1 MDTSPPRIE
10 HIPAQQSADGRQ
22 LTHATP
28 ATETSQVVAVSGL
41 DAYAPKE
48 IAARLA
54 AVGETK
60 ARLPL
65 LSMVTLG
72 VLAGGFIGLGA
83 LYSTLVASD
92 PSIGFA
98 AGRVLGGVV
107 FSLGLVLVVV
117 AGAELF
123 TGNNLLVMA
132 WVTRRIT
139 SAELLRDLGIV
150 FVANLVGAVGLAVLV
165 ALSGEWR
172 LGDEQVGQAAVRVAA
187 AKTALPFGEAF
198 FRAVLCNVLV
208 CLAVWMALAGRS
220 VTDKVLAVLFPISA
234 FVAAGFE
241 HSVANMYVIP
251 LGILLRDQLAMAPA
265 ANLDTLTW
273 AGFVHNLVPV
283 TLGNIVGGS
292 VMVGLVFAI
301 VYRRDVLAQ
310 GGESRA
316 DGLASHASGRSTT
329 TR

>member
-1 MDTSPPRIE
+1 MRSRSLGVDAL
-10 HIPAQQSADGRQ
+10 PARSQANDGRPVNQ
-22 LTHATP
+22 SPDSDTDR
-28 ATETSQVVAVSGL
+28 VVAVTGL
-41 DAYAPKE
+41 DAYAPRE

-54 AVGETK
+54 TIGATK
-60 ARLPL
+60 VRMPL

-83 LYSTLVASD
+83 MYYTLVASD
-92 PSIGFA
+92 AGLGFA

-132 WVTRRIT
+132 WVARRIT
-139 SAELLRDLGIV
+139 TGELVRDLGIV
-150 FVANLVGAVGLAVLV
+150 FVANLAGALGLAVIVL
-165 ALSGEWR
+165 LSGEWR
-172 LGDEQVGQAAVRVAA
+172 LGGEQVGQAAVRIAA
-187 AKTALPFGEAF
+187 AKTALPFTEAF

-220 VTDKVLAVLFPISA
+220 VTDKVLAVVFPISA

-241 HSVANMYVIP
+241 HSVANMYFIP
-251 LGILLRDQLAMAPA
+251 LGILLRDQIGSVEI

-273 AGFVHNLVPV
+273 AGFARNLVPV
-283 TLGNIVGGS
+283 TLGNLAGGS

-301 VYRRDVLAQ
+301 VYRRDVVMA
-310 GGESRA
+310 GAPVARDERSVRP
-316 DGLASHASGRSTT
+316 SG
-329 TR
+329 